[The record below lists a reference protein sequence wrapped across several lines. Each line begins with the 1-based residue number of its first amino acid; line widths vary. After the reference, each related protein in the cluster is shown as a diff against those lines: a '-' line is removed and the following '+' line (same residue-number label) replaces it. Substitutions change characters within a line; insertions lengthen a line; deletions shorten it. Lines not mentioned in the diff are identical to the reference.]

1 MAGGYLYINDPAQE
15 YCKLYLVKWDLTEL
29 NNGDIEMLII
39 LCELYNFFIYVQEY
53 MNTTK
58 ALNFIFQC

>member
-1 MAGGYLYINDPAQE
+1 MAGGYLCINDPAQE